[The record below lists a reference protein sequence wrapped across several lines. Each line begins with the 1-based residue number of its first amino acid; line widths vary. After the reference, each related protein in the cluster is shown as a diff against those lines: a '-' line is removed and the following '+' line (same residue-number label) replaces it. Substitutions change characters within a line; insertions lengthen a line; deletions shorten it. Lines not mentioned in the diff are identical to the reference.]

1 MENTKPITAYNKE
14 ALKEISE
21 YLEFLERRI
30 NFYTQGIKGY
40 LDIKECHQK
49 SVSISLN
56 YIDKVLIDIKNVK
69 KYGTKQQLQT
79 LKNNL
84 NWWQN
89 QLKFDKK
96 GMKWCNEMMKG
107 NKTELAFYQ
116 KNHKKY
122 TQIYN
127 YGLE

>member
-1 MENTKPITAYNKE
+1 MKTQPITEYSKE
-14 ALKEISE
+14 ALNKISE
-21 YLEFLERRI
+21 HIEFLERRI

-40 LDIKECHQK
+40 LDIKECHKK
-49 SVSISLN
+49 SVLISINS
-56 YIDKVLIDIKNVK
+56 IDKVLIDIQNAK

-96 GMKWCNEMMKG
+96 GVKWSNERIKN

-116 KNHKKY
+116 KKTKEL
-122 TQIYN
+122 IKEI
-127 YGLE
+127 LI